1 MKKNRDYTIP
11 YSAVDDDMGN
21 LDSLLDG
28 LDLNGEQSND
38 GNANQGDGSEDT
50 SQQDSKPTQ
59 QQQNQNDDTSQQQT
73 NANQQHQQSKA
84 NYTFMQMRQQNQQ
97 LLGTLKGIAKAKG
110 IEYTNTQD
118 LIQKLNNTSIEEQA
132 KEQNVPVALLQEI
145 NLMRQQTAQLQA
157 QSNQNRLVGSF
168 TTLMNNYGLSK
179 EDLTNFADELL
190 NEGVNPMDSNVD
202 IVREYK
208 SRHQDEIINA
218 LVDKKV
224 EEALKRVGQADTNSS
239 TPNQALGNN
248 PNNDSN
254 NKITTMAQLNT
265 LLDGLNIEK
274 K

>member
-1 MKKNRDYTIP
+1 MKNNRDYTIP
-11 YSAVDDDMGN
+11 YSATDGDMGN

-38 GNANQGDGSEDT
+38 DNASQGDGSEDT
-50 SQQDSKPTQ
+50 SQQDNNPT
-59 QQQNQNDDTSQQQT
+59 QQQNQNENTSQQQT

-239 TPNQALGNN
+239 TPSQTLGNN